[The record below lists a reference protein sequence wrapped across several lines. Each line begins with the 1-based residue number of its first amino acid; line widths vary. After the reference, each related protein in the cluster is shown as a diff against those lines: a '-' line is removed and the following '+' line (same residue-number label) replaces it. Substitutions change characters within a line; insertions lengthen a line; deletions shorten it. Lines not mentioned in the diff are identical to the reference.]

1 MFLAKRKSNFEL
13 EREFKFRLNALK
25 VSDNYFRVNLWQLR
39 RGECLFESERERER
53 ASISEELLGF
63 EFFGDTAFKSK
74 LNFVPNDESKR

>member
-39 RGECLFESERERER
+39 RGECLFESEREREIGR
-53 ASISEELLGF
+53 EGGRERERERERQGERVVI
-63 EFFGDTAFKSK
+63 TK
-74 LNFVPNDESKR
+74 FVN

>member
-39 RGECLFESERERER
+39 RGECLFESEREREIGR
-53 ASISEELLGF
+53 EGGRERERERERGREKDSGRE
-63 EFFGDTAFKSK
+63 K
-74 LNFVPNDESKR
+74 